1 MANPLRLALPLL
13 FAAGSILS
21 GCDEK
26 KAAPPPPPPAEVGVM
41 TVKPQSV
48 NLTTEL
54 PGRTSAFLTADV
66 RPQVNGLI
74 YKRIFTEG
82 ADVKEGQQLYQIDP
96 STYQATY
103 DSAVATLAHNQAAL
117 ATARA
122 KAARFKPLAAAQAV
136 SRQDADDATAAA
148 AEAVAD
154 IATAKAAIE
163 QARINLAYTK
173 VQAPISGR
181 IGRSTVTPGA
191 LVTANQT
198 QVLATV
204 TQLDPIYVDV
214 TQPSTTLLRLR
225 QEMAAGKLQTSG
237 PNQAQ
242 VNLVLDDGTKYA
254 TPGTLQFSE
263 VNVDQTTGTVLL
275 RAIFPN
281 PDRLLLPGLY
291 VRAELQ
297 EGKDDNA
304 FLVPQVGVSHNSHG
318 DPTVLLVGKDN
329 KVSLKIV
336 QTGRAFGDKWM
347 VTSGLSAGD
356 RVVVDGLQ
364 KARPGATV
372 KPTEVDPDKPAAP
385 DKPGVPDKP
394 GAPAEPVK

>member
-1 MANPLRLALPLL
+1 MANPLRFALPLCLL
-13 FAAGSILS
+13 FVLS
-21 GCDEK
+21 LAGCDDK
-26 KAAPPPPPPAEVGVM
+26 KAAPPPPAPAEVGVV

-48 NLTTEL
+48 SLTTEL

-66 RPQVNGLI
+66 RPQVSGLI

-82 ADVKEGQQLYQIDP
+82 AEVKIGDQLYQIDP
-96 STYQATY
+96 ATYQATY

-117 ATARA
+117 VTARA
-122 KAARFKPLAAAQAV
+122 KAARYRPLAAAQAV
-136 SRQDADDATAAA
+136 SRQDADDAAAAA
-148 AEAVAD
+148 AEAAAD
-154 IATAKAAIE
+154 IATAKATIE

-173 VQAPISGR
+173 VQSPISGR
-181 IGRSTVTPGA
+181 IGRSSVTPGA

-198 QVLATV
+198 TALATV

-214 TQPSTTLLRLR
+214 TQPTTTLLRLR

-242 VNLVLDDGTKYA
+242 VQLVLDDGTKYA

-297 EGKDDNA
+297 EGTDDSA
-304 FLVPQVGVSHNSHG
+304 VLVPQQGVSHNSHG

-329 KVSLKIV
+329 KVALHII
-336 QTGRAFGDKWM
+336 QTGRAIGNKWL
-347 VTSGLSAGD
+347 VTDGLAAGD
-356 RVVVDGLQ
+356 RVIVDGLQ

-372 KPTEVDPDKPAAP
+372 RPTEFDVDKPAE
-385 DKPGVPDKP
+385 
-394 GAPAEPVK
+394 PAK